1 MISPLE
7 IVSYEICST
16 RLLNRIMVGRD
27 VYKYFHDVKSFGL
40 YKTQTSIVSAFTEL
54 FIRAEKKFF
63 KAFGKDGVTLDYKRG
78 VYR

>member
-7 IVSYEICST
+7 IVSYEIHST

-27 VYKYFHDVKSFGL
+27 VYKYFHEVKSFGL
-40 YKTQTSIVSAFTEL
+40 YKTQTSIVSAFTEF
-54 FIRAEKKFF
+54 FIRVDKKFF
-63 KAFGKDGVTLDYKRG
+63 KALGKDGVTLEHRGG